1 MEIAEIL
8 GFYEADSRTQKLA
21 QDLEEPIISRH
32 YLKGMIGAMEAFVA
46 AATFNTQPQTHLIIL
61 DNKESAAYFHNDL
74 KTILN
79 KKDILFFPD
88 SFKKPSYL
96 EAINKSNVLL
106 RTETVSKLMHSVTT
120 GEILVTYPQALF
132 EKVVNIK
139 ALEANIIKIKIN
151 EEIDLDFIIELL
163 VEVGFEATDFV
174 YEPGQFSVRG
184 GIIDIF
190 SFGHDMPYRVELF
203 GDEVESI
210 RTFDAVSQLSKQKI
224 SQVTIVPN
232 IQTEF
237 TSGEKTSLLKLL
249 PDNTTIWIK
258 DTQALRGLVE
268 ECYDKAMVIME
279 NWGNK
284 SVDGS
289 TVDGSTVDESLL
301 ENPIFEDKENH
312 SFISADELFK
322 ELVDYNLVEF
332 GLNSVFEGKVIEYES
347 SPQPPFQK
355 KFDMLSEDLQANA
368 NRGYLNFI
376 MASATRQIK
385 RFEHIFRDNEFP
397 INYRPILGA
406 VSAGFVDHTLKLAC
420 YTDHQIFDR
429 FYKFHIKQAYSKN
442 KALSIKLLR
451 ELQPGDYVTH
461 IDHGIGKFSGLETL
475 DINGRKQE
483 TMRIVYK
490 DNDLLY
496 VSIHSLHKVAK
507 YVGKEGKIP
516 KVHKIG
522 SDRWQKLKTKTKS
535 KLKDIAADLIKLYAK
550 RKGSKGFS
558 FSPDSYLQ
566 TELEASFIYEDTPDQ
581 HKASEAVKADMEAEN
596 PMDRLVCGDVGF
608 GKTEVAIRAAAKAVV
623 DGKQVAILVPT
634 TILALQHYKTFT
646 ERLKD
651 YPCTIDY
658 INRFKTAKQKRET
671 LEKLA
676 EGKVDIIIGTHG
688 LTSKSV
694 KFKDLGLLIVDEEQ
708 KFGVGVKEKLRNLKI
723 NVDTLTLTAT
733 PIPRTLQF
741 SLMSA
746 RDLSII
752 RTAPPNRQPVN
763 TELMQFNSE
772 KIRDAITYE
781 VYRGGQ
787 VFFVHNRVR
796 DIADMAAMIGRL
808 CPDIDVGIAHGQM
821 ENKKLE
827 EQMFKFEQG
836 EFDVLVSTN
845 IVEAGLDIPN
855 ANTMIINNAH
865 HFGLSDL
872 HQMRGRVGRSN
883 KKAFCYLISPPVYGL
898 PEDSRKRLLT
908 IEQFSDLGGGF
919 NIAMKDLDIRGAGN
933 ILGGEQS
940 GFIADI
946 GFETYQKIL
955 KEAVLELKETE
966 FREVFEQH
974 EKGEG
979 NFQYVSDTQIDTDLD
994 LLIPNNYVN
1003 NVNERMSLYTELN
1016 NLENEEQLGQFKEQL
1031 IDRFGPLPVEVNEL
1045 IYGMRLKWIA
1055 IKLGFERL
1063 MLKSGKLRCFF
1074 PSNHEARYYES
1085 PIYSRLM
1092 NVLLQRRDCKMKQ
1105 TNNHF
1110 SVAFEHISSIKEA
1123 RNKLMELEVA
1133 VYSIV

>member
-1 MEIAEIL
+1 MEITEIL
-8 GFYEADSRTQKLA
+8 GFYEADPRTKALI
-21 QDLEEPIISRH
+21 QDLEEPILTRH
-32 YLKGMIGAMEAFVA
+32 HLKGMMGAMEAFVTA
-46 AATFNTQPQTHLIIL
+46 ASFKVYPHTQLIIL
-61 DNKESAAYFHNDL
+61 DNKENAAYFHNDL

-79 KKDILFFPD
+79 RKDILFFPD

-106 RTETVSKLMHSVTT
+106 RTETVSKLMNSATS

-132 EKVVNIK
+132 EKVVNIQ

-184 GIIDIF
+184 GIVDIF
-190 SFGHDMPYRVELF
+190 SFGHELPYRVELF

-210 RTFDAVSQLSKQKI
+210 RTFDPVSQLSKQKI
-224 SQVTIVPN
+224 AQITIVPN

-237 TSGEKTSLLKLL
+237 NSGEKTSLLNLL
-249 PDNTTIWIK
+249 PENTSIWIK
-258 DTQALRGLVE
+258 DTVALRGLVD
-268 ECYDKAMVIME
+268 ECYKKALDLIE
-279 NWGNK
+279 YH
-284 SVDGS
+284 DES
-289 TVDGSTVDESLL
+289 TLDESLQ
-301 ENPIFEDKENH
+301 ENPIFESKENH
-312 SFISADELFK
+312 AFQDADTLFRDIVNFD
-322 ELVDYNLVEF
+322 LIEF
-332 GLNSVFEGKVIEYES
+332 GSKAVFDSKEIVYNA

-355 KFDMLSEDLQANA
+355 KFDMLNEDLQINI
-368 NRGYLNFI
+368 NRGYINFI
-376 MASATRQIK
+376 LASASRQIK
-385 RFEHIFRDNEFP
+385 RFQNIFEDNEYP
-397 INYRPILGA
+397 LNYKAILGS
-406 VSAGFVDHTLKLAC
+406 VSSGFVDNDLKLAC

-429 FYKFHIKQAYSKN
+429 YYKFNIKQAFSKQ
-442 KALSIKLLR
+442 KAMSIRLLR

-475 DINGRKQE
+475 DINGKKQE
-483 TMRIVYK
+483 TMRLIYR

-496 VSIHSLHKVAK
+496 VSIHSLHKVSK
-507 YVGKEGKIP
+507 YVGKEGKVP
-516 KVHKIG
+516 KINKLG
-522 SDRWQKLKTKTKS
+522 SDSWQKLKRKTKS

-550 RKGSKGFS
+550 RKGSKGFAY
-558 FSPDSYLQ
+558 SPDSYLQ

-581 HKASEAVKADMEAEN
+581 HRASEAVKADMEAEN

-623 DGKQVAILVPT
+623 DGKQVAVLVPT
-634 TILALQHYKTFT
+634 TILALQHYKTFS

-658 INRFKTAKQKRET
+658 INRFKTAKQKKLT
-671 LEKLA
+671 LEKL
-676 EGKVDIIIGTHG
+676 EKGEIDIVIGTHG
-688 LTSKSV
+688 LTGKSV
-694 KFKDLGLLIVDEEQ
+694 KFKDLGLLIIDEEQ
-708 KFGVGVKEKLRNLKI
+708 KFGVGVKEKLRNMKV

-763 TELMQFNSE
+763 TELIQFNSE

-796 DIADMAAMIGRL
+796 DISDIAAMITRL
-808 CPDIDVGIAHGQM
+808 CPDVDVGIAHGQM

-827 EQMFKFEQG
+827 EQMFKFEKG

-845 IVEAGLDIPN
+845 IIEAGLDIPN

-883 KKAFCYLISPPVYGL
+883 KKAFCYLISPPVFGL

-908 IEQFSDLGGGF
+908 IEQFADLGSGF

-933 ILGGEQS
+933 ILGAEQS

-966 FREVFEQH
+966 FKEVFEAQ
-974 EKGEG
+974 EKHNSE
-979 NFQYVSDTQIDTDLD
+979 FRYVHDTQIDTDLD

-1003 NVNERMSLYTELN
+1003 NVNERMALYTELN
-1016 NLENEEQLGQFKEQL
+1016 NIEKEEDLMKFKENL
-1031 IDRFGPLPVEVNEL
+1031 VDRFGALPKEVNEL
-1045 IYGMRLKWIA
+1045 IYGVRLKWVSCKI
-1055 IKLGFERL
+1055 GFERL
-1063 MLKSGKLRCFF
+1063 ILKNNKLRCFF
-1074 PSNHEARYYES
+1074 PMNHDSPYYNS
-1085 PIYSRLM
+1085 PVYSRLM
-1092 NVLLQRRDCKMKQ
+1092 SVLLQRKDCKMHQ
-1105 TNNHF
+1105 TTKYF
-1110 SVAFEHISSIKEA
+1110 SVIFEHISSIKQA
-1123 RNKLMELEVA
+1123 RNKLLELEVG
-1133 VYSIV
+1133 VGNIEIH